1 LAGLLATAANYF
13 SSSLLGEGEASLLR
27 VTLRFD
33 DLVFVGVIVNQ
44 FVFFIT
50 TTSTTDGSFCDASH
64 IFTRLIYNRC
74 ADEPRITRKE
84 GIK

>member
-13 SSSLLGEGEASLLR
+13 FSSLLGEGEASLLR

-33 DLVFVGVIVNQ
+33 DLVFVGVIVDQ

-50 TTSTTDGSFCDASH
+50 TTSTTDGPFCDASH

>member
-1 LAGLLATAANYF
+1 M
-13 SSSLLGEGEASLLR
+13 LGEGEASLLR
-27 VTLRFD
+27 ITLHFN
-33 DLVFVGVIVNQ
+33 DLVFVGVIVDR

-50 TTSTTDGSFCDASH
+50 ATSTTDGSFCNASH

-74 ADEPRITRKE
+74 ADEPRIMRKE

>member
-1 LAGLLATAANYF
+1 LAGLLATAANFF
-13 SSSLLGEGEASLLR
+13 SSSLFGEGEASLLR

-33 DLVFVGVIVNQ
+33 DLVFVGVIVDQ

-74 ADEPRITRKE
+74 VDGPRITRKE